1 MLGVVRMKHMLKW
14 LGAAVVLAL
23 PSAAVGQVLTFEGIV
38 PSGTWRVP
46 VGNWY
51 NGGGGPNYGIS
62 FSSNALAICL
72 VSATPDCQ
80 ANSSRGGLGD
90 PGSQLGGLFFLDG
103 PATYMSRSA
112 GFTSGFSFYYSA
124 ISNPGAFSVWS
135 GMDGTGSRLA
145 TILLPLTSTGN
156 PNCFGTNYC
165 PYSPI
170 GVNFVGTAMSVS
182 FEGVADQIA
191 FDDVTFGSSTPG
203 NVVPEPASMLLL
215 GTGLVGVFGAARRR
229 RKSA

>member
-1 MLGVVRMKHMLKW
+1 MKQMLK
-14 LGAAVVLAL
+14 LVGAAVVLAL

-38 PSGTWRVP
+38 PSGTQTVP

-72 VSATPDCQ
+72 Q
-80 ANSSRGGLGD
+80 AIGSNCPNTNSSRGGQGD
-90 PGSQLGGLFFLDG
+90 PGSQLGGLFFLTGD
-103 PATYMSRSA
+103 ATYMSRSA

-124 ISNPGAFSVWS
+124 IGQPGAFAVWS
-135 GMDGTGSRLA
+135 GMNGTGSVLA
-145 TILLPLTSTGN
+145 SVFLPLTSTGN
-156 PNCFGTNYC
+156 PNCFGTGFC
-165 PYSPI
+165 PYFPI
-170 GVNFVGTAMSVS
+170 GVNFAGTAESVS
-182 FEGVADQIA
+182 FEGVANQIV

-203 NVVPEPASMLLL
+203 TVTPEPASMTLLA
-215 GTGLVGVFGAARRR
+215 TGLVGVFGAARRR